1 MLLTSVI
8 TIMELLHLLILYL
21 VGSFGLW
28 LAIPVGLAYEFSPWV
43 IALTIILGSTS
54 SSTLV
59 YLLGKRIR
67 KYVESKRGDRYL
79 GKSKVKMHGY
89 LNRYGV
95 IGLGLLLPGVFGP
108 MIGMAVGI
116 TIVSATKRLL
126 IWTLIGNVIWSIAL
140 TAVGALGITI
150 F

>member
-1 MLLTSVI
+1 
-8 TIMELLHLLILYL
+8 MEFLHLLILYC

-43 IALTIILGSTS
+43 IAITIILGSAT

-67 KYVESKRGDRYL
+67 KYVGSRRGERYL
-79 GKSKVKMHGY
+79 GRSKVKMNNY

-116 TIVSATKRLL
+116 TIVHVSKRLL
-126 IWTLIGNVIWSIAL
+126 IWTLIGNVIWSIGL
-140 TAVGALGITI
+140 TAIGALGITI